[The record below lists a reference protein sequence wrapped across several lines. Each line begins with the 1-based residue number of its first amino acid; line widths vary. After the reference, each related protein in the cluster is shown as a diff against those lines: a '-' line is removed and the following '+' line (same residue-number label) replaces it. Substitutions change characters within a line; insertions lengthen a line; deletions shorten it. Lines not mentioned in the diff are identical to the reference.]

1 MDYFTK
7 FLRPTTPVPPKPERD
22 YLGEFHQAWEGVENT
37 LLHPDER
44 QLTKGIASTNVT
56 THLQTMVDT
65 LVWEST
71 RGDQDSTGPVLESLL
86 KNDILGTLVSL
97 SEADRPFGIQAEVLK
112 TVGNL
117 VVLMDEQFL
126 VHAAVHKAVLSLLRV
141 CVGDLIDE
149 MPQSSSKA
157 MGAAS
162 VSQKSSIANYEEDLV
177 DLLCT
182 LCSRIRTY
190 QELLM
195 IFFHDKHWLQSQQV
209 LHGSD
214 DEGDEEEAAEEEA
227 VEEAAIRTSRSL
239 LSSTPRAP
247 SPSSSTSTVTAS
259 APQIKPEYEFL
270 LFNYLLRFVH
280 REGKIG
286 DLARAG
292 LLFLLDVAMSVSE
305 QPKPA
310 DDPGTSRVDSS
321 SDAALALAEY
331 VLDGDFSDVLGAG
344 LAAVYSVLPYKLEI
358 QRDYLAESE
367 AQHGGMLLGGRHVTS
382 AEDEA
387 IRLEQAEERGREL
400 SMGISTSPEFRA
412 RLDHFLKMAE
422 FIQDVLKRNDASLRQ
437 SRVAE
442 GVDTDINAEISLEPS
457 ALVGSA
463 ISDSILRAFK
473 AVFLENVLY
482 PSILECSDADGSA
495 VAVLSYIDAM
505 LRTLKNGR
513 LSDTLVKYLM
523 SEEDVELG
531 RSGDTAPP
539 AKRTSKVSRRKSS
552 AMTLLEREAPQKHG
566 QPYFSSLGRFSL
578 KDLLFS
584 NLRSESQPSATASLK
599 LLLCLLQQHCE
610 MCTDQLLSVVGDP
623 HATSF
628 PNLALLSIFE
638 EPDPPT
644 LDSDSEEE
652 FIYPGEDEV
661 TATRPNTPPTSK
673 PLLNVVQAATTY
685 ATHERELGLYLS
697 LVSRINPSNELDV
710 FSTGYENYVKDA
722 LDSLQ
727 SETCYNRVLDGDET
741 HTSWKHRLQPTDSLL
756 KLLLHALRHFFTQTP
771 EFNIA
776 LTAVL
781 ATISCCPNRSLAGW
795 LSFDVVPSPRDPIS
809 VRDPDDG
816 DDRSI
821 DSTLSLKPAPTS
833 VNPND
838 EETRPIIYDTLLGLA
853 AQLERYRAQVPDL
866 DRHLTE
872 RRQGL
877 LFSENINDALSLSLS
892 LDVSS
897 DPVHIQ
903 LPLLVVPET
912 PQRPKSKPSSSFMSF
927 LSPKKNK
934 SPSSTSA
941 VSPTPP
947 EPSLSQNSGPKVVPA
962 SPFGAHYQSTSV
974 VDLEGLAAPE
984 PAAGPWSP
992 QKRKNV
998 GVEDDVFTAWKDT
1011 GDNEEE
1017 QPKKKETGSEKRV
1030 TLSQLLDNTVI
1041 LEEFVKEL
1049 AGIIQ
1054 ARRSLGIDGVRF
1066 FD

>member
-1 MDYFTK
+1 
-7 FLRPTTPVPPKPERD
+7 
-22 YLGEFHQAWEGVENT
+22 
-37 LLHPDER
+37 
-44 QLTKGIASTNVT
+44 
-56 THLQTMVDT
+56 
-65 LVWEST
+65 
-71 RGDQDSTGPVLESLL
+71 
-86 KNDILGTLVSL
+86 
-97 SEADRPFGIQAEVLK
+97 
-112 TVGNL
+112 
-117 VVLMDEQFL
+117 
-126 VHAAVHKAVLSLLRV
+126 
-141 CVGDLIDE
+141 
-149 MPQSSSKA
+149 
-157 MGAAS
+157 
-162 VSQKSSIANYEEDLV
+162 
-177 DLLCT
+177 
-182 LCSRIRTY
+182 
-190 QELLM
+190 M
-195 IFFHDKHWLQSQQV
+195 IFFHDKHWFQFQQIS
-209 LHGSD
+209 HEPSEE
-214 DEGDEEEAAEEEA
+214 DEDEAAEEEA
-227 VEEAAIRTSRSL
+227 EEEAANRPSRSL

-259 APQIKPEYEFL
+259 APQVKPEYEFL

-305 QPKPA
+305 QPRSA
-310 DDPGTSRVDSS
+310 GGLATGRVESS

-358 QRDYLAESE
+358 QRDYLAESD

-400 SMGISTSPEFRA
+400 GMGISTSAEFRG

-422 FIQDVLKRNDASLRQ
+422 FIQDVLKRNDAPLRHT
-437 SRVAE
+437 RLAE
-442 GVDTDINAEISLEPS
+442 GLNEGLNAEVALEPS

-463 ISDSILRAFK
+463 ISESILRAFK
-473 AVFLENVLY
+473 AVFLKNVLY

-505 LRTLKNGR
+505 LRTLKDGR

-523 SEEDVELG
+523 SEEDAEPG
-531 RSGDTAPP
+531 RPGDTAEPN
-539 AKRTSKVSRRKSS
+539 KRTSKVSRRKSS

-566 QPYFSSLGRFSL
+566 QSYFSSLGRFTL
-578 KDLLFS
+578 KDLIFS
-584 NLRSESQPSATASLK
+584 NLRSESQPTATASLK

-623 HATSF
+623 HATAF
-628 PNLALLSIFE
+628 PNLPLLFSLE
-638 EPDPPT
+638 EVDPPT
-644 LDSDSEEE
+644 LDSDSDEE
-652 FIYPGEDEV
+652 FVYPGEDGEA
-661 TATRPNTPPTSK
+661 TATRPKTPPASR
-673 PLLNVVQAATTY
+673 PLVNVMQAATTY

-727 SETCYNRVLDGDET
+727 SEACYNRVLDGDET
-741 HTSWKHRLQPTDSLL
+741 HASWKHRLQPTDALL

-781 ATISCCPNRSLAGW
+781 AMISCCPNRSLVGW
-795 LSFDVVPSPRDPIS
+795 LSFDTTPSPRDPIPD
-809 VRDPDDG
+809 RDPDDG

-821 DSTLSLKPAPTS
+821 DSTLSVKLASTS
-833 VNPND
+833 VNPN
-838 EETRPIIYDTLLGLA
+838 EAETRPIIYDTLLGLA

-903 LPLLVVPET
+903 LPLPAVPET
-912 PQRPKSKPSSSFMSF
+912 PPRPKNKPGSSFMSF
-927 LSPKKNK
+927 LAPKKNK
-934 SPSSTSA
+934 SPGPTAA

-947 EPSLSQNSGPKVVPA
+947 PEPSTSQNSGPKVVPA

-984 PAAGPWSP
+984 PTAGPWSP
-992 QKRKNV
+992 QQRKNV
-998 GVEDDVFTAWKDT
+998 RVEDDVFAAWKDT
-1011 GDNEEE
+1011 GDAEEE
-1017 QPKKKETGSEKRV
+1017 QPRKEEPKSEKRV

-1049 AGIIQ
+1049 AGIMQ
-1054 ARRSLGIDGVRF
+1054 ARRSLGIDSVRF